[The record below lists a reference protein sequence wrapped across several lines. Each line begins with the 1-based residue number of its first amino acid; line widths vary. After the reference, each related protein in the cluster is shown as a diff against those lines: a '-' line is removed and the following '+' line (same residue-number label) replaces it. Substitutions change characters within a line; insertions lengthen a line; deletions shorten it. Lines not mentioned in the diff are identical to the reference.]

1 MIKLE
6 NVTFKYDK
14 IILDNINLNIEKN
27 KITFIIGVNASGK
40 STLANIISGLL
51 YPTSGNIYLD
61 DIKLNKHVDK
71 KIIRKK
77 VGVVFQNPN
86 NQILFPKVYDDIKF
100 TLENMKYSKK
110 EIPRLIK
117 NSLKKVNMID
127 YINDNPYKLS
137 GGQKQ
142 KVAIASQLVYNPD
155 YFIFDEATAF
165 IDINGKNDIYKLI
178 KELKKDMGIIYITN
192 DMNELI
198 YADDIIIIDNSKIY
212 KYRIDD
218 IINDNTILIKHKLR
232 IPFILKIAKYLNI
245 KDITKINETDI
256 LKEVGKI
263 D

>member
-6 NVTFKYDK
+6 NVTFKYDTT
-14 IILDNINLNIEKN
+14 ILDNINLNIEKN

-51 YPTSGNIYLD
+51 YPTSGKVYLD
-61 DIKLNKHVDK
+61 DIELTKKADK
-71 KIIRKK
+71 KLIRKK
-77 VGVVFQNPN
+77 VGIVFQNPN

-100 TLENMKYSKK
+100 TLENMKYSKEEVPK
-110 EIPRLIK
+110 LIR

-127 YINDNPYKLS
+127 YIDDNPYKLS

-142 KVAIASQLVYNPD
+142 KVAIASQLSYNPD

-165 IDINGKNDIYKLI
+165 IDTNGKNDIYNLI

-198 YADDIIIIDNSKIY
+198 YADDIIIIDNSKVY
-212 KYRIDD
+212 KYTLDD
-218 IINDNTILIKHKLR
+218 IIKDNNILIKHKLR
-232 IPFILKIAKYLNI
+232 IPFILKMAKSLN
-245 KDITKINETDI
+245 INETDKINENAI
-256 LKEVGKI
+256 LKEVGII